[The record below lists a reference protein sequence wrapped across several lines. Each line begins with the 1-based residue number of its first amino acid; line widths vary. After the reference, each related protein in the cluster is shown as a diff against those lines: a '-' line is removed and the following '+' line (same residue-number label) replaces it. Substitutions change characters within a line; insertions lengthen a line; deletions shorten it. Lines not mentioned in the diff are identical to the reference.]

1 MPQIQRLVNVRRGRV
16 LAARIH
22 PADTFSKR
30 FKGLCLR
37 RKFPVGEAL
46 WLSPCRSIHTL
57 GMRFPI
63 DALFLDD
70 RLRVID
76 VREQIAPGRLV
87 RPVPRASSVVELPA
101 GTVKSTGTE
110 IGDQLLV
117 EPMTTMKPSAAPR
130 PRDEDRLGPDAW
142 WIERN

>member
-1 MPQIQRLVNVRRGRV
+1 MPQIQRLVNLRRGRI
-16 LAARIH
+16 LASQIH

-70 RLRVID
+70 RLRVVD
-76 VREQIAPGRLV
+76 VRESIEPGRLV

-101 GTVKSTGTE
+101 GTVRHTGTE
-110 IGDQLLV
+110 IGDQLIV
-117 EPMTTMKPSAAPR
+117 EPMKTREK
-130 PRDEDRLGPDAW
+130 LIGPGADW
-142 WIERN
+142 VVTN